1 MGETVTGRHQSF
13 LTGIM
18 SNLTVLFY
26 CLLIIFPLILSERKG
41 NTSEVYN
48 EHISEE
54 NYDRKIW
61 MARDQHHFKRT
72 A

>member
-1 MGETVTGRHQSF
+1 MKQIYLQAESARLNGFFWCF
-13 LTGIM
+13 LI
-18 SNLTVLFY
+18 V
-26 CLLIIFPLILSERKG
+26 FPLILSERKG
-41 NTSEVYN
+41 DTFEVYN

-61 MARDQHHFKRT
+61 MARDQHHFKRN

>member
-1 MGETVTGRHQSF
+1 MLSDFAVTPEKYAGEFKYADCKHT
-13 LTGIM
+13 
-18 SNLTVLFY
+18 Y
-26 CLLIIFPLILSERKG
+26 SERKG
-41 NTSEVYN
+41 KTFEVYN

-61 MARDQHHFKRT
+61 MARDPRHLKWN